1 MAFTDSLAKAVKRF
15 QFRMGLSKNG
25 ELDLATIKELN
36 QPVEARIK
44 QIMINME
51 RLRWVPVE
59 LEKDYLLINIP
70 EFRLHVFENGKQAWA
85 MNVVV
90 GKTATQ
96 TSIFKGHLS
105 TIVLNPYWG
114 IPTSIVKNEI
124 LQKLKR
130 NADYLSDNNMEVLSG
145 NTVVNPKKK
154 KKKKKKKY
162 SALI

>member
-1 MAFTDSLAKAVKRF
+1 
-15 QFRMGLSKNG
+15 
-25 ELDLATIKELN
+25 
-36 QPVEARIK
+36 
-44 QIMINME
+44 
-51 RLRWVPVE
+51 
-59 LEKDYLLINIP
+59 
-70 EFRLHVFENGKQAWA
+70 

-130 NADYLSDNNMEVLSG
+130 NTDYLSDNNMEVLSG
-145 NTVVNPKKK
+145 NTVVNPNKINWKNIK
-154 KKKKKKKY
+154 TMKMCLLLSDKNRETTMHLENKVFVP
-162 SALI
+162 